1 MIVASGSLVHCLETL
16 SYRGAVVMANGQC
29 DVPHLN
35 EVLIKNWV
43 LSPPSSFVDAEISPI
58 FLSALIQK
66 YPLRSSNL
74 SGCQIPGGV

>member
-1 MIVASGSLVHCLETL
+1 MVVLIWINIFATEVIMIVAAGSLVHCLETL

-43 LSPPSSFVDAEISPI
+43 L
-58 FLSALIQK
+58 
-66 YPLRSSNL
+66 R
-74 SGCQIPGGV
+74 QIPK

>member
-1 MIVASGSLVHCLETL
+1 MRIGLTVNVLLSAFQMWMVILIWINIFATEVIMVVASGSLVHCLETL

-43 LSPPSSFVDAEISPI
+43 LHS
-58 FLSALIQK
+58 LL
-66 YPLRSSNL
+66 PLE
-74 SGCQIPGGV
+74 